1 MVRHDALNYLPST
14 RIVEFPRRSVI
25 YEPTRPASR
34 LYLLLS
40 GRVKIFTTST
50 SGVQMLLR
58 VATAEEFFGECALL
72 PMEGCLRESA
82 VAMETAQVMSW
93 TSEEVEE
100 RIAQEP
106 RLAIALCEYFG
117 RNNASVRDRITIISS
132 CKTGPRVMTAL
143 VHLSRSIGAP
153 TPQGALRIT
162 GLTHQAIAEY
172 VGTSR
177 EIVTSEMNRL
187 RRLGYVS
194 YSRLHTDVYT
204 SALTEWMRQHGI
216 AIHGSAREEAAPA
229 NG

>member
-1 MVRHDALNYLPST
+1 MIGHDALNYLPST

-25 YEPTRPASR
+25 YEPTRPTSR

-40 GRVKIFTTST
+40 GRVKILITSST
-50 SGVQMLLR
+50 GVQMLLR
-58 VATAEEFFGECALL
+58 VAVAEEFLGECSLV
-72 PMEGCLRESA
+72 PVESGLRESA
-82 VAMETAQVMSW
+82 VVMDTAQVMSW
-93 TSEEVEE
+93 APEEVEE
-100 RIAQEP
+100 RIEQEP

-117 RNNASVRDRITIISS
+117 RNNALVRDRITTISN

-143 VHLSRSIGAP
+143 VQLSRSIGSP

-194 YSRLHTDVYT
+194 YSRLHTDVYAT
-204 SALTEWMRQHGI
+204 ALAEWMRQQGVVVRGI
-216 AIHGSAREEAAPA
+216 ERQEAAPA